1 MLALLLLAACD
12 TDDLACT
19 TDFRA
24 SVTVTVASD
33 SALPLENVVGTYTVD
48 GGPEKACE
56 AIADSQFWCG
66 GEEAGHFEITFSADN
81 AAPVTQEVDVA
92 ADECHVIGEMLDFT
106 LVAEPPVCS
115 GDVRPS
121 VVVQLSSDADGA
133 VLENT
138 WVTWKDH
145 NSATEEAPAA
155 CESADGLEWSCGEEF
170 VGTLDI
176 QAGAD
181 GHDTVVQSVTTAL
194 TADEC
199 HVDTQEISIEL
210 PKSDEV
216 ACTEEERPAV
226 IVNLTS
232 DTEADAALEN
242 QRVTWVDVDT
252 DMLPIDC
259 ERGSG
264 DSWSCAPET
273 VGNLRVVATADY
285 HHDESR
291 DVTTVLTA
299 DGCHVQTQTLD
310 IEMKFER

>member
-1 MLALLLLAACD
+1 MFALLLLAACELD
-12 TDDLACT
+12 GVNCT

-66 GEEAGHFEITFSADN
+66 GEEAGHFEITFSADT
-81 AAPVTQEVDVA
+81 AEAVTQEVDVE
-92 ADECHVIGEMLDFT
+92 ADECHVIGETLDFT

-145 NSATEEAPAA
+145 NSATDEAPAA
-155 CESADGLEWSCGEEF
+155 CDSADGLEWSCGEEF

-176 QAGAD
+176 EAGAD

-199 HVDTQEISIEL
+199 HVDTEELNIEL
-210 PKSDEV
+210 AKVSEG

-259 ERGSG
+259 ERGTG
-264 DSWSCAPET
+264 DSWSCASGT
-273 VGNLRVVATADY
+273 VGNLRISATADY

-291 DVTTVLTA
+291 DVTTVLTS
-299 DGCHVQTQTLD
+299 DLCHVDTQTLD

>member
-1 MLALLLLAACD
+1 MIALLLLAACD
-12 TDDLACT
+12 LEGVACT
-19 TDFRA
+19 TDFRT

-33 SALPLENVVGTYTVD
+33 SALPLENVVGSYTVD
-48 GGPEKACE
+48 GGPEKPCE
-56 AIADSQFWCG
+56 SIADGEFWCG

-81 AAPVTQEVDVA
+81 AAPVTHELDVA
-92 ADECHVIGEMLDFT
+92 ADECHVIGETLAVT
-106 LVAEPPVCS
+106 LVADEVVCTQE
-115 GDVRPS
+115 VLPS
-121 VVVQLSSDADGA
+121 VVVQLSSNADGA
-133 VLENT
+133 VLQNT

-145 NSATEEAPAA
+145 NSVTDEAPAA
-155 CESADGLEWSCGEEF
+155 CTSSDGLEWQCGEEF

-176 QAGAD
+176 RAGAD
-181 GHDTVVQSVTTAL
+181 GHEPVLQSVTTEL

-199 HVDTQEISIEL
+199 HVDTEAVSIEL
-210 PKSDEV
+210 VQVNEG

-252 DMLPIDC
+252 DMLPLDC
-259 ERGSG
+259 ERGEG

-273 VGNLRVVATADY
+273 VGNLRIVATADY

-291 DVTTVLTA
+291 DLTTVLTA
-299 DGCHVQTQTLD
+299 DRCHVDTQTLD